1 MKQIFQ
7 HYCSFIEWQYEIFDS
22 SQCPLKKLLYG
33 LSDHR
38 SNFFFFFFFS
48 LTLSSHASFYVF
60 FGWCVREK
68 EERKCLSLSSS
79 RFYTYHH
86 FSSSTRWISNPY
98 LHFPYLLFDHPFR
111 KEKTPQL
118 EYRRK
123 WFITLKMCIIP
134 SVMTETAFVL
144 LGHWKKDMRVYP
156 HHCHSR

>member
-1 MKQIFQ
+1 MSSMKQIFQ

-68 EERKCLSLSSS
+68 EERKCLSLVISVLYLSSFLIFHS
-79 RFYTYHH
+79 MNFQPIPS
-86 FSSSTRWISNPY
+86 FSLFALRSSIQKGKNPSTWIS
-98 LHFPYLLFDHPFR
+98 
-111 KEKTPQL
+111 K
-118 EYRRK
+118 
-123 WFITLKMCIIP
+123 KM
-134 SVMTETAFVL
+134 VHYFE
-144 LGHWKKDMRVYP
+144 DVYYP
-156 HHCHSR
+156 